1 MATRFSKIVNK
12 LEKRKLVQR
21 IQHEDGIYLH
31 VRLAVQI
38 AVNNRVKND
47 ISKCQQRHEVARAL
61 LRKSIPHPDITQP
74 GIERLWPATTTYSH
88 CLDGLYRQATLST
101 TDSATTQDLE
111 LAELISDCVHF
122 MHERGS
128 QTETMP
134 LLLLASRICKSLLPH
149 SPIRV
154 KALYPSIL
162 LLRSKYESF
171 AGIAGRAEAFRL
183 LATATDMHTE
193 YWVELPTDNEAGQYD
208 AKIKLA
214 SLHYELACNY
224 MQREQL
230 AKAGEVFNHVLEV
243 YEKLG
248 GENVHP
254 VRYGLVRC
262 HQALIL
268 GSKGKTSEALHLANS
283 GYILVKSML
292 EPNPHLEVEIMFLL
306 AMLAFNLGRNKQAL
320 ELHKAVL
327 KARYSLL
334 GPKHHETLSS
344 QYMVAVCE
352 YNSGLEG
359 RREAEY
365 DWLTERVQE
374 LLLIWL
380 IFP

>member
-1 MATRFSKIVNK
+1 MAVNK
-12 LEKRKLVQR
+12 R
-21 IQHEDGIYLH
+21 IKTTTSY
-31 VRLAVQI
+31 
-38 AVNNRVKND
+38 
-47 ISKCQQRHEVARAL
+47 CQQCHESARAL

-74 GIERLWPATTTYSH
+74 GIERLWPASTTYYH
-88 CLDGLYRQATLST
+88 CLDGFYRQAILSPPNF
-101 TDSATTQDLE
+101 ATTQDLE
-111 LAELISDCVHF
+111 LAEIISDGVHF
-122 MHERGS
+122 LHERGS
-128 QTETMP
+128 QIETMP
-134 LLLLASRICKSLLPH
+134 LLLTGSHICKSLLPH

-162 LLRSKYESF
+162 LLRSKYESS

-193 YWVELPTDNEAGQYD
+193 YWVELPTNDEAGKYS
-208 AKIKLA
+208 AKVKLA

-230 AKAGEVFNHVLEV
+230 AKADEVFNHVLEV
-243 YEKLG
+243 YDKLG

-254 VRYGLVRC
+254 VRYGFVRC

-268 GSKGKTSEALHLANS
+268 GSQGQTREALELADS
-283 GYILVKSML
+283 GYKLVKSML

-320 ELHKAVL
+320 ELHIAVL
-327 KARYSLL
+327 KARHNLL

-352 YNSGLEG
+352 HNSGLEG

-365 DWLTERVQE
+365 DRLVGGAP
-374 LLLIWL
+374 LFSLIWL
-380 IFP
+380 ISP

>member
-1 MATRFSKIVNK
+1 M
-12 LEKRKLVQR
+12 
-21 IQHEDGIYLH
+21 
-31 VRLAVQI
+31 
-38 AVNNRVKND
+38 AVNHRVKTD
-47 ISKCQQRHEVARAL
+47 PSKCQQRHETARAL

-74 GIERLWPATTTYSH
+74 SIEKLWPATTTYHH
-88 CLDGLYRQATLST
+88 CLDGFYRQAILST
-101 TDSATTQDLE
+101 PHSAPTQDLE
-111 LAELISDCVHF
+111 LAELISDGVHF

-134 LLLLASRICKSLLPH
+134 LLLLASRICKSLLAH

-154 KALYPSIL
+154 KSLYPSL
-162 LLRSKYESF
+162 LLLCSKYESL
-171 AGIAGRAEAFRL
+171 AGLAGRAEAFRL

-193 YWVELPTDNEAGQYD
+193 YWVELPTNDDAGKYS
-208 AKIKLA
+208 AKVKLA

-230 AKAGEVFNHVLEV
+230 AKADEVFNHVLEV
-243 YEKLG
+243 YDKLG
-248 GENVHP
+248 GEDAHP

-262 HQALIL
+262 CQALIL
-268 GSKGKTSEALHLANS
+268 GSQGQTREALELANS
-283 GYILVKSML
+283 GYKLMKSML

-306 AMLAFNLGRNKQAL
+306 AMLAFNLGRNKQAF

-327 KARYSLL
+327 KARHNLL

-352 YNSGLEG
+352 HNSGLEG

-365 DWLTERVQE
+365 DWLIARVQ
-374 LLLIWL
+374 
-380 IFP
+380 

>member
-1 MATRFSKIVNK
+1 
-12 LEKRKLVQR
+12 
-21 IQHEDGIYLH
+21 
-31 VRLAVQI
+31 
-38 AVNNRVKND
+38 
-47 ISKCQQRHEVARAL
+47 
-61 LRKSIPHPDITQP
+61 
-74 GIERLWPATTTYSH
+74 
-88 CLDGLYRQATLST
+88 
-101 TDSATTQDLE
+101 
-111 LAELISDCVHF
+111 

-134 LLLLASRICKSLLPH
+134 LLLLASRICKSLLAH

-154 KALYPSIL
+154 KSLYPSLL
-162 LLRSKYESF
+162 LLRSKYEGL
-171 AGIAGRAEAFRL
+171 AGLAGRAEAFRL

-193 YWVELPTDNEAGQYD
+193 YWIELPTNDEAGKYS
-208 AKIKLA
+208 AKVKLA

-230 AKAGEVFNHVLEV
+230 AKADEVFNHVLEV
-243 YEKLG
+243 YDKLG
-248 GENVHP
+248 GEDAHP

-268 GSKGKTSEALHLANS
+268 GSQGQTREALELANS
-283 GYILVKSML
+283 GYKLMKSML

-306 AMLAFNLGRNKQAL
+306 AMLAFNLGRSKQAF

-327 KARYSLL
+327 KARHNLL

-352 YNSGLEG
+352 HNSGLEG

-365 DWLTERVQE
+365 DWLIARVQ
-374 LLLIWL
+374 
-380 IFP
+380 